1 MGRHNWDKDHYEG
14 VLKLLKLGTLKDF
27 VFMEDLSLYC
37 ATNKKT
43 EKAAS
48 EALVSLIF
56 GHLECALTR
65 VVQKDSGIQA
75 IIKIGSNVI
84 GYNFFGQKSN
94 ESGVGFWCVGGDGYS
109 YTKGFQL
116 PPKPLE
122 EQNLRNNIELV
133 C

>member
-27 VFMEDLSLYC
+27 VFMEDFSLYC
-37 ATNKKT
+37 ATDKKT

-48 EALVSLIF
+48 EAL
-56 GHLECALTR
+56 
-65 VVQKDSGIQA
+65 KDSGIQA